1 MNKKLLAEEL
11 RERQIAFGEVPVEI
25 IKSLSDDDIIDS
37 YITCSDCGEKIV
49 DQRTLKRIIFK
60 SRDVDDFFR
69 LCDMYGNH

>member
-1 MNKKLLAEEL
+1 MNKKVLAEEL
-11 RERQIAFGEVPVEI
+11 RERQIAFGEVSVEI

-60 SRDVDDFFR
+60 SRDVNDFFR